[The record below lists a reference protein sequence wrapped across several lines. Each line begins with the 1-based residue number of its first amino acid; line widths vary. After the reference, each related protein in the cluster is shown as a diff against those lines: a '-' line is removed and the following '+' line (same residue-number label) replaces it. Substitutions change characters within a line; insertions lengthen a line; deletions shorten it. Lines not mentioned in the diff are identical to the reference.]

1 MTTLYEK
8 RGRRYVPVADLV
20 IKPSDQREILLYA
33 FRYALGRMTYS
44 TMTMQ
49 HAITEA
55 WPLLND
61 GTKALIKREIRQ
73 ANEDDMIGMECDRQ
87 GWLKLLELPE

>member
-1 MTTLYEK
+1 MPVGTLLIPY
-8 RGRRYVPVADLV
+8 A
-20 IKPSDQREILLYA
+20 DQREILLYA

-44 TMTMQ
+44 TYTMQ

-55 WPLLND
+55 WPMLND
-61 GTKALIKREIRQ
+61 GAKALIKREIREYE
-73 ANEDDMIGMECDRQ
+73 AENMLGMECDRQ

>member
-1 MTTLYEK
+1 MTTLYVK
-8 RGRRYVPVADLV
+8 RGRRYHEVGVQL
-20 IKPSDQREILLYA
+20 IQQSEQREVLIYA

-49 HAITEA
+49 HVITQA
-55 WPLLND
+55 WPHLND
-61 GTKALIKREIRQ
+61 GTKALIRREIMQ
-73 ANEDDMIGMECDRQ
+73 AEEDQMIGHECDRQ